1 MERWILIVLMLVL
14 QTPEHQQLVLGQ
26 VQPSSRL
33 QAPSCPWEWDEG
45 AGLPSNSQQT
55 IKMELKQLSSV

>member
-1 MERWILIVLMLVL
+1 MLVL
-14 QTPEHQQLVLGQ
+14 QIPEHQQLVLGQ
-26 VQPSSRL
+26 VQPSRRL